1 MRLFYVILLFITSVV
16 FVSEPMA
23 DSVFDQ
29 VDFKS
34 TKSGLQF
41 YDVAPGHGINAQPG
55 DVVSVHYVGKLAD
68 GSEFDSSR
76 KRHKPFVFV
85 LGQGQVISGW
95 DEGVAG
101 MKVGG
106 VRQMIIPPELAYGSR
121 DLGVIP
127 SNSTLYFEVE
137 LTAITQ

>member
-1 MRLFYVILLFITSVV
+1 MKLLYVILLFVTGVV
-16 FVSEPMA
+16 FVSEPLA
-23 DSVFDQ
+23 ATVFDQ
-29 VDFKS
+29 VEFKS
-34 TKSGLQF
+34 TKSGLQL
-41 YDVAPGHGINAQPG
+41 YDVASGHGVTAQPG

-76 KRHKPFVFV
+76 KRHQPFVFI
-85 LGQGQVISGW
+85 LGQGQVIPGW

-106 VRQMIIPPELAYGSR
+106 VRQLIIPPELAYGSR
-121 DLGVIP
+121 DLGEIP

>member
-1 MRLFYVILLFITSVV
+1 MKLLYVTLLFVTGVV
-16 FVSEPMA
+16 FVSEPLA
-23 DSVFDQ
+23 AAVFDQ
-29 VDFKS
+29 VEFKS
-34 TKSGLQF
+34 TKSGLQL
-41 YDVAPGHGINAQPG
+41 YDVASGHGVTAQPG
-55 DVVSVHYVGKLAD
+55 EVVSVHYVGKLAD

-76 KRHKPFVFV
+76 KRHQPFVFI
-85 LGQGQVISGW
+85 LGQGQVIPGW

-106 VRQMIIPPELAYGSR
+106 VRQLIIPPELAYGSR
-121 DLGVIP
+121 DLGEIP